1 MDARSRDQ
9 VLSVIA
15 HARGRLG
22 DTSGAVASARKKF
35 DEGWG
40 DGLVY
45 WDKVGEKL
53 ARDRSSAPHYK
64 ELVAALKEID
74 SAVAKAQSACE
85 RLTSA
90 ALSWRDEH

>member
-15 HARGRLG
+15 HVRGCLG

-40 DGLVY
+40 YGLVH

-53 ARDRSSAPHYK
+53 APHRTTRSLLQP
-64 ELVAALKEID
+64 LR
-74 SAVAKAQSACE
+74 
-85 RLTSA
+85 RLTLRLLRPSLRA
-90 ALSWRDEH
+90 KGLRVRHFHGATSSDRT